1 MDARTCCRIFIELNV
16 DRVLLMVTK
25 QQLLRLPSC
34 NGLSDDWSN
43 SPVQAGALRSIY
55 IMELRWWPI

>member
-1 MDARTCCRIFIELNV
+1 MIFIKLNV